1 MKFVKTGCK
10 YAVIFYTCS
19 SAKISVLESIK
30 VMRILLVEDNRRL
43 SDSLR
48 TTLVEDGYAVD
59 TAYDGVEGEDMALL
73 TPFDIIILDIML
85 PKRDGIE
92 VCRSLR
98 DQKMSTPILMLTAR
112 DALDDRVLG
121 LDSGA
126 DDYLVKPFEIKELR
140 ARLRALLR
148 RDSGNK
154 SGNLIIEDLRLD
166 PSTHYVWRADT
177 PLDLTAKE
185 YSLLEYMMRN
195 PNRLITREMVISHLW
210 DYDQRIASNVVD
222 VYIRRL
228 RRKVDDPFKV
238 KLIETVRGAGYRLQ
252 DPERN

>member
-1 MKFVKTGCK
+1 
-10 YAVIFYTCS
+10 
-19 SAKISVLESIK
+19 
-30 VMRILLVEDNRRL
+30 MRILLVEDNRRL

-48 TTLVEDGYAVD
+48 ATLMSDGYAVD
-59 TAYDGVEGEDMALL
+59 AAYDGVEGEDMAAL
-73 TPFDIIILDIML
+73 TPYDVIILDVML

-98 DQKMSTPILMLTAR
+98 DQKLNTPILMLTAR

-126 DDYLVKPFEIKELR
+126 DDYLVKPFEVKELR
-140 ARLRALLR
+140 ARLRALMR

-154 SGNLIIEDLRLD
+154 SGEIVVANLRLD
-166 PSTHYVWRADT
+166 PSTHFVWRDST

-185 YSLLEYMMRN
+185 YSLLEYMVRN
-195 PNRLITREMVISHLW
+195 PNRLITREMVTDHLW
-210 DYDQRIASNVVD
+210 DYEQNITSNVVD

-228 RRKVDDPFKV
+228 RKKVDDPFEP
-238 KLIETVRGAGYRLQ
+238 KLIETVRGAGYRLR
-252 DPERN
+252 DPERKK

>member
-1 MKFVKTGCK
+1 
-10 YAVIFYTCS
+10 
-19 SAKISVLESIK
+19 
-30 VMRILLVEDNRRL
+30 MRILLIEDNHRL

-48 TTLVEDGYAVD
+48 ATLNEDGYAVD
-59 TAYDGVEGEDMALL
+59 AAYDGLEGEEMALL
-73 TPFDIIILDIML
+73 TPYDIIVLDIML

-98 DQKMSTPILMLTAR
+98 DQKNITPILMLTAR

-148 RDSGNK
+148 REMDNK
-154 SGNLIIEDLRLD
+154 SGDLLIEDLRLD
-166 PSTHYVWRADT
+166 PATHYVWREDK
-177 PLDLTAKE
+177 PIDLTAKE
-185 YSLLEYMMRN
+185 YALLEYMMRN
-195 PNRLITREMVISHLW
+195 PNRLITREMVIAHLW
-210 DYDQRIASNVVD
+210 DYGQSIASNVVD

-228 RRKVDDPFKV
+228 RRKLDDPFKV
-238 KLIETVRGAGYRLQ
+238 KLIETIRGAGYRLH
-252 DPERN
+252 DPDRK